1 MIVKAILSTLK
12 KDNQINLTD
21 YHTLLVLILLF
32 MIILLP
38 IIEIIYSQFEPE
50 TADNTSKILGTKKQG
65 AIALS
70 SRQWPTLVH

>member
-1 MIVKAILSTLK
+1 
-12 KDNQINLTD
+12 
-21 YHTLLVLILLF
+21 

-38 IIEIIYSQFEPE
+38 ITEIIYSQFEPE